1 MATPT
6 EHDREALVKRLGRWA
21 DLPVPELAK
30 DVREAI
36 AALTAQG
43 GGQTAMKGTDV
54 SENTQTSFVK
64 QLEQIINGCSLEN
77 GSDTPDFILAKYL
90 KMCLENFDST
100 VVARER
106 WYGREAKP
114 VLIEQTADTVS
125 VPREPETWFSPY
137 PIWTNMR
144 SSVGVVKKSDYDKL
158 RAHAV
163 AVTAERDAMRES
175 QHEISVALGVPGCN
189 AAEMLNIIDGLRE
202 DAERYRWL
210 KENTILRE
218 QKENMRFVW
227 EFPNWLTR
235 SGDYPYT
242 RNDSIDAA
250 IDAAMRNANET

>member
-43 GGQTAMKGTDV
+43 G
-54 SENTQTSFVK
+54 
-64 QLEQIINGCSLEN
+64 EQ
-77 GSDTPDFILAKYL
+77 P
-90 KMCLENFDST
+90 
-100 VVARER
+100 
-106 WYGREAKP
+106 
-114 VLIEQTADTVS
+114 ADTVS

-163 AVTAERDAMRES
+163 AVTAERDAMREW
-175 QHEISVALGVPGCN
+175 ERMVAVALGVPGCN
-189 AAEMLNIIDGLRE
+189 AAEMLNVIDGLRE